1 MAIVKFNVADVL
13 RSKNLEAR
21 WYSWQINRIEG
32 PTASDD
38 KLAVNYKFVFTLID
52 ENPDLDG
59 KEINRTFS
67 SKAIGMMI
75 PLVAAIRGVRTTEIK
90 PEAFEVDL
98 DELKGKKI
106 DGMCKVEM
114 YNGNPQNRVEE
125 YAPYKSMKGA
135 PTAF

>member
-21 WYSWQINRIEG
+21 WYSWQINAING
-32 PTASDD
+32 PKPNDAKDG
-38 KLAVNYKFVFTLID
+38 VNYEFVFTLID
-52 ENPDLDG
+52 ESPDLDG
-59 KEINRTFS
+59 KEVKRTFS

-75 PLVAAIRGVRTTEIK
+75 PLVAAVRGLRAVDIK

-98 DELKGKKI
+98 DELMSKKI

-125 YAPYKSMKGA
+125 YAAYKSMKGA
-135 PTAF
+135 PTPF